1 MKHDKQFHHIIRQE
15 IDAEFARLDVRPSL
29 HSAVMSRIR
38 GERSVRRKAPL
49 ALVLALLLALGTLT
63 AVAIEVLTGRQI
75 IEQLAVPMAQEN
87 DTEAYVQGSYTHE
100 ELVGLLR
107 TLKENGITLEE
118 DLRIMQ
124 ALERGQGYWEEEVL
138 MAICREA
145 FGGSFS
151 TWSIEEK
158 YWFDSMT
165 VSIGFKDANA
175 YLLPGEDDMT
185 LAEAKAH
192 AAKLLADEYGVSLPT
207 EDDERWRIFEWLYAP
222 WTDESGLHPARWTF
236 EFVNPRSNSVEYTAR
251 FSLDGGDAQLDR
263 AYFLEG
269 SIHADTYDQLDRYM
283 CDKYGPMPY
292 WPLSAWAE
300 FGRLLQDITPT
311 TRNQWCWQHA
321 GYREPPDGALSSDE
335 AVAIARSAIPTP
347 GTTDAFVICCDAGER
362 VLYKVTLSIWSP
374 GNEGAAAYDEIWCVE
389 MDCLTGDVTGT
400 QRYEYGQS
408 ILPMYVPFAVIGQAP
423 VSPLML
429 TAAPTARNA
438 EKERQAEAYDHYQQL
453 HGANW
458 HFWPLAAQKEA
469 LGGHNDVPQAGEM
482 SREAAVETALAA
494 VRQQVGAEAL
504 DNLGAYQVGAI
515 LCRYEE
521 PDGPRLVWELCIT
534 SDPETVSN
542 GYRVRFELPAGQ
554 QAPTEILVE
563 RANAGNG

>member
-1 MKHDKQFHHIIRQE
+1 MKRDAQIDNIIRQE
-15 IDAEFARLDVRPSL
+15 IDAELSFLDRRPSI
-29 HSAVMSRIR
+29 HSDIMGRIK
-38 GERSVRRKAPL
+38 GEGPVRRKAPL

-63 AVAIEVLTGRQI
+63 AVAIELLTGRQI
-75 IEQLAVPMAQEN
+75 IEQLAIPMAQGN
-87 DTEAYVQGSYTHE
+87 DTETHVQESYSHE
-100 ELVGLLR
+100 ELVRLLQ

-118 DLRIMQ
+118 DHRIMQ
-124 ALERGQGYWEEEVL
+124 ALELGQGYWEEEVL

-165 VSIGFKDANA
+165 VRIGFKDANA

-192 AAKLLADEYGVSLPT
+192 AVKLLADEYGVSLPT
-207 EDDERWRIFEWLYAP
+207 EDDERWQIFEWLYAP
-222 WTDESGLHPARWTF
+222 WTDEQGFHPARWKF

-269 SIHADTYDQLDRYM
+269 PVDPETYDQLDRYM
-283 CDKYGPMPY
+283 SDRYGPMPY
-292 WPLSAWAE
+292 WPLSAWTE
-300 FGRLLQDITPT
+300 FGRLLQGITPT

-321 GYREPPDGALSSDE
+321 GYREPPAGALTSEE
-335 AVAIARSAIPTP
+335 AIVIARATVPAQGS
-347 GTTDAFVICCDAGER
+347 TDAFVICCEVGER
-362 VLYKVTLSIWSP
+362 VLYKVTLSIWAP

-408 ILPMYVPFAVIGQAP
+408 ILPMYVPFAVIKQAP
-423 VSPLML
+423 VSPLL
-429 TAAPTARNA
+429 PTAAPTARDA
-438 EKERQAEAYDHYQQL
+438 EKARQAEAYDRYQQTY
-453 HGANW
+453 GANW
-458 HFWPLAAQKEA
+458 YFWPLEAQKEA
-469 LGGHNDVPQAGEM
+469 LGGHHDVPQTGEM
-482 SREAAVETALAA
+482 SREAAVEAALTA

-504 DNLGAYQVGAI
+504 DNLGPYHIGAI
-515 LCRYEE
+515 CCRYDE
-521 PDGPRLVWELCIT
+521 PDGVRLVWELYIT
-534 SDPETVSN
+534 SDPETMSN
-542 GYRVRFELPAGQ
+542 GFRVHFDLPVGQ
-554 QAPTEILVE
+554 QAPSEIIVE

>member
-1 MKHDKQFHHIIRQE
+1 MKHDTQINHIIRQE

-29 HSAVMSRIR
+29 HSTVMSRIR
-38 GERSVRRKAPL
+38 GERPVRRKAPL
-49 ALVLALLLALGTLT
+49 ALVLVLLLALGTLT
-63 AVAIEVLTGRQI
+63 AVAIELLTGRQI

-87 DTEAYVQGSYTHE
+87 DTEAYVQESYTHE

-124 ALERGQGYWEEEVL
+124 ALERGQGYWEEVL

-145 FGGSFS
+145 FGRSFS

-165 VSIGFKDANA
+165 VSIGFKDTNA

-192 AAKLLADEYGVSLPT
+192 AVKLLADEYGVSLPT

-222 WTDESGLHPARWTF
+222 WTDDSGLHPARWTF
-236 EFVNPRSNSVEYTAR
+236 EFVNPRSNSVEYTAH
-251 FSLDGGDAQLDR
+251 FSPDGGDAQLDR

-269 SIHADTYDQLDRYM
+269 PIHADTYDQLDRYM
-283 CDKYGPMPY
+283 SDKYGPMPY

-321 GYREPPDGALSSDE
+321 GYREPPDGALSSEE
-335 AVAIARSAIPTP
+335 AVAIARATVPTQ
-347 GTTDAFVICCDAGER
+347 GSTDAFVICCEVGEH
-362 VLYKVTLSIWSP
+362 VLYKVTLSIWAP

-423 VSPLML
+423 VSPLLL
-429 TAAPTARNA
+429 TAAPTARDA

-469 LGGHNDVPQAGEM
+469 LGGHHDVPQAGEM
-482 SREAAVETALAA
+482 SRESAVEAALAA
-494 VRQQVGAEAL
+494 VRQQINPDAL
-504 DNLGAYQVGAI
+504 EDLGDYQVGAI

-534 SDPETVSN
+534 SDPEAMSN